1 MAKKPSKSPPEPP
14 PEKPRGRTRAIADL
28 VGDVSGVA
36 FRRFGFTQGAL
47 IERWGEIVGPTYARH
62 CRPLRLR
69 FARGAKEQGT
79 LAIAATG
86 ALAPMLRHVEPQII
100 ERANRMLGYAAV
112 ARITIEQGFAMAAPP
127 APPPTPGPLPESARS
142 SLKQIDDPELRS
154 ALQSLAEALATSSGP
169 PKIR

>member
-1 MAKKPSKSPPEPP
+1 MPKTPPEKP

-28 VGDVSGVA
+28 VGDVGGVA

-100 ERANRMLGYAAV
+100 ERANRILGYAAV
-112 ARITIEQGFAMAAPP
+112 ARIVIEQGATMAAPP
-127 APPPTPGPLPESARS
+127 APPPAAPGPLPESARS
-142 SLKQIDDPELRS
+142 SLRQIEDPELRS